1 MKNHNLGCLA
11 PYVTAINLIKPRVL
25 QVLNAAAEYRKG
37 FLCNYQIP
45 LIALIGL
52 HAYEKTIVEVGV
64 WYGRTTLM
72 FSSLGTQEEPLYKK
86 LYAVDTFQGSE
97 EHQAELQ
104 GKSFEDDYREL
115 LKNEELHKVEVIKD
129 FSTNACHRF
138 ADESIDLVFID
149 ASHDYENV
157 KADILAWTPKIKKG
171 GMIMFHDYPE
181 PTDPN
186 GGFEDLTK
194 AVNFYVRDSGLFTD
208 FGWFCGIAAA
218 IKK

>member
-1 MKNHNLGCLA
+1 MSQGVADLLFDN
-11 PYVTAINLIKPRVL
+11 INK
-25 QVLNAAAEYRKG
+25 QKG
-37 FLCNYQIP
+37 FLCGYQIP
-45 LIALIGL
+45 VLAFVGL
-52 HAYEKTIVEVGV
+52 FAYNKTIVEVGV
-64 WYGRTTLM
+64 WHGKTTFALSA
-72 FSSLGTQEEPLYKK
+72 FTSNGEVGYEK
-86 LYAVDTFQGSE
+86 LYAIDTFQGSE

-104 GKSFEDDYREL
+104 GSSFEEDYRAF
-115 LKNEELHKVEVIKD
+115 LKEKNLNKVEVIKD

-138 ADESIDLVFID
+138 EDESVDLVFID

-157 KADILAWTPKIKKG
+157 KADILAWMPKIKKG

>member
-1 MKNHNLGCLA
+1 MKNHNLGCLY
-11 PYVTAINLIKPRVL
+11 PYVFCLSTMNQHVADLLFENINK
-25 QVLNAAAEYRKG
+25 QKG
-37 FLCNYQIP
+37 FLCGYQIP
-45 LIALIGL
+45 ILAFVGL
-52 HAYEKTIVEVGV
+52 FAYNKTIVEVGV
-64 WYGRTTLM
+64 WYGRTTLTLSA
-72 FSSLGTQEEPLYKK
+72 FTTNGQTGYDK

-104 GKSFEDDYREL
+104 GRSFEEEYKAL
-115 LKNEELHKVEVIKD
+115 LKEKNLDKVEVIKD

-138 ADESIDLVFID
+138 SNESIDLVFID
-149 ASHDYENV
+149 ASHDFENV
-157 KADILAWTPKIKKG
+157 KADILAWMPKIKKG

-194 AVNFYVRDSGLFTD
+194 AVNLYVRDSENFTD

>member
-1 MKNHNLGCLA
+1 MKNHNLGCLY
-11 PYVTAINLIKPRVL
+11 PYVFCLSTMSQGVADLLFDNINK
-25 QVLNAAAEYRKG
+25 QKG
-37 FLCNYQIP
+37 FLCGYQIP
-45 LIALIGL
+45 VLAFVGL
-52 HAYEKTIVEVGV
+52 FAYNKTIVEVGV
-64 WYGRTTLM
+64 WHGKTTFALSA
-72 FSSLGTQEEPLYKK
+72 FTSNGEVGYEK
-86 LYAVDTFQGSE
+86 LYAIDTFQGSE

-104 GKSFEDDYREL
+104 GRSFEEEYRAF
-115 LKNEELHKVEVIKD
+115 LKEKNLNKVEVIKD
-129 FSTNACHRF
+129 FSTNACHKF
-138 ADESIDLVFID
+138 EDESVDLVFID

>member
-1 MKNHNLGCLA
+1 MKNHNLGCLY
-11 PYVTAINLIKPRVL
+11 PYVFCLSTMSQGVADLLFDNINK
-25 QVLNAAAEYRKG
+25 QKG
-37 FLCNYQIP
+37 FLCGYQIP
-45 LIALIGL
+45 IMAFVGL
-52 HAYEKTIVEVGV
+52 FAYNKTIVEVGV
-64 WYGRTTLM
+64 WHGKTTFAL
-72 FSSLGTQEEPLYKK
+72 SAYASNGEVGYEK

-104 GKSFEDDYREL
+104 GKSFEEEYRTFLTE
-115 LKNEELHKVEVIKD
+115 KNLTKVEVIKD
-129 FSTNACHRF
+129 LSTNACHRF

-157 KADILAWTPKIKKG
+157 KADILAWTPKIKRG

-194 AVNFYVRDSGLFTD
+194 AVNFYVRDSGLFSD